1 LERALADVRPLRGKS
16 PRRVMPLPE
25 IEPTRVRVRGQ
36 MSRGPDERLHV
47 DRESNG
53 IVLGRRQSVHA
64 SVLDALEDPKLEV
77 EAHCDLHGYTA
88 REAERE
94 VLRFV
99 RECQQGGKRWVRV
112 IVGKGLHSAAGQ
124 GTLHDEVIEALRRG
138 APARFILAFRTAPRH
153 LGGTGA
159 FVLRLVDRL

>member
-1 LERALADVRPLRGKS
+1 MADVKPLGGKS
-16 PRRVMPLPE
+16 PRRVLPPPE
-25 IEPTRVRVRGQ
+25 IEPAPVPPRGQ
-36 MSRGPDERLHV
+36 MARGPDERLLV

-53 IVLGRRQSVHA
+53 IVLGRRQSAHP
-64 SVLDALEDPKLEV
+64 SVIDALEDPKLEV
-77 EAHCDLHGYTA
+77 EAECDLHGYTV

-99 RECQQGGKRWVRV
+99 RECQRGGKRWVRV
-112 IVGKGLHSAAGQ
+112 IVGKGLHSATGK

-159 FVLRLVDRL
+159 FVVRLVDRP